1 MKNEKLLKLF
11 PLFLGIIIIIL
22 GASLRVN
29 EALVNDVWY
38 DEAFTGM
45 TIRQSWSDVLN
56 MMSHDWKHPP
66 TFYALVK
73 IITTVTGSTDAFH
86 IRLVPL
92 FFGIVTIPLG
102 YWLIQQLSL
111 ATEDKKWLGLTTMT
125 VLSFSPFFIRYSR
138 EARSYSLLL
147 FLMLVTIIYFI
158 KASKSSFRFS
168 KELMITGVV
177 LCLIIMTHFL
187 SILIVSGLFVA
198 FVLLRMEENKTL
210 YNSELMKRIGVVT
223 LLGWLAMTWAWSTAH
238 MEKMVEP
245 LNLSFLLP
253 RDLSIIPITISN
265 FLFNIPENTH
275 FKFSL
280 VPGDIGFLILIA
292 SVIAFVIVLQNSI
305 KNKESVRDIIILTS
319 LGIVPLAV
327 DLLAASFGLRMYLP
341 RYVIGYGT
349 MLIILIL
356 YVWWR
361 IANKQILWIICVYLA
376 LLFFVDRTP
385 FTKYSDVIAKI
396 PSDSSVA
403 IGTSYDYVV
412 FKYYLQK
419 ANVTLLENNDDFSYD
434 PFVLAAPQVT
444 ETNVM
449 PGSMVVLYKDK
460 AVPSMW
466 KPKFETG
473 DFRVYE
479 YEK

>member
-1 MKNEKLLKLF
+1 
-11 PLFLGIIIIIL
+11 
-22 GASLRVN
+22 
-29 EALVNDVWY
+29 
-38 DEAFTGM
+38 
-45 TIRQSWSDVLN
+45 
-56 MMSHDWKHPP
+56 
-66 TFYALVK
+66 
-73 IITTVTGSTDAFH
+73 
-86 IRLVPL
+86 
-92 FFGIVTIPLG
+92 
-102 YWLIQQLSL
+102 
-111 ATEDKKWLGLTTMT
+111 
-125 VLSFSPFFIRYSR
+125 
-138 EARSYSLLL
+138 
-147 FLMLVTIIYFI
+147 
-158 KASKSSFRFS
+158 
-168 KELMITGVV
+168 MITGVV

-187 SILIVSGLFVA
+187 SILIVTGFFVA

-210 YNSELMKRIGVVT
+210 YDSALMKRIGVVT
-223 LLGWLAMTWAWSTAH
+223 LLGWLAITWAWSTAH
-238 MEKMVEP
+238 MEKLVEP

-349 MLIILIL
+349 MLIIWTL

-376 LLFFVDRTP
+376 LLSFVDRTP
-385 FTKYSDVIAKI
+385 FTKYSDVISKI
-396 PSDSSVA
+396 PLDSSLT
-403 IGTSYDYVV
+403 IGDPYEYVV

-419 ANVTLLENNDDFSYD
+419 AHVTLLDNNDDISYD
-434 PFVLAAPQVT
+434 PFVSAATLVT
-444 ETNVM
+444 KDDVM
-449 PGSMVVLYKDK
+449 PGTLVVFYKHQTI
-460 AVPSMW
+460 PSVW
-466 KPKFETG
+466 KPKFDTS